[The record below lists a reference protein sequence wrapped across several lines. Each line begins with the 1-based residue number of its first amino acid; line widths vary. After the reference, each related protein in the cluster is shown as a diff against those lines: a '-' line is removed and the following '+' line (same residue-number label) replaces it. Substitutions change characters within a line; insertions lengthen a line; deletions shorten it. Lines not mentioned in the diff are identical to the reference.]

1 MENLETQ
8 LQEISLY
15 VEEIPNINNKHIYK
29 ESSTKNRMNLGD
41 PPILDP
47 DANPDDD
54 PREAESHDDSGSSTT
69 NKPTLKFKEYSNTG
83 SRVDRSSSIAT
94 RVLAI
99 RNQNLQLTKMS
110 SDKDKKIKQL
120 VEQAATAN
128 KMVDRAAVTND
139 ELEEHLQIVM
149 TDRDTALYRVKE
161 LEDGLASLWEV
172 EGELSKVASQPWPEP
187 PDMMGG
193 VLVYNP
199 TKYNIKWSK
208 YTTAAVGLLQSKWN
222 NNNNNSIYHEEY
234 YNKQAFAKCRK
245 KSKSPGG
252 IQQTVAT
259 KTHDSRRIRRFSDPP
274 IKPSLDL
281 FQRILQSVQI
291 IVSKATAAS
300 QIAMDMRLE
309 KELIASTVSNIKK
322 ELLPQQRREEFK
334 NGSSIRS
341 TTSTTTNKSS
351 DAGREYVNK
360 LETDEAT
367 KLLTAVQKIRAEFE
381 MLNLEKTDLKAEI
394 VALEAKLAEA
404 EILVVQTQ
412 EEKNKLA
419 LSQAA
424 IRDCFEVDRDMQPG
438 HHVKNDVLLLHV
450 EPGNKLLPLKLDEQ
464 NLNIVAKV
472 STLVKERKESKLV
485 LATMQQEHATVQK
498 DLENSLAALRKEKEG
513 LEREC
518 RNLQRSLHGASR
530 TSSVITPLPGQQQK
544 GTLIGPNEQEVQ
556 KERELIM
563 QQQQH
568 QILDEFKEFAA
579 AVDMV
584 LSLGNSML
592 TQDLQNSLR
601 HKCGHQ
607 ERILESLMQQR
618 EELEVWREELGKERQ
633 LSAAAIL
640 DLHDALNGID
650 AQTLRK
656 VLAHH
661 YE

>member
-1 MENLETQ
+1 MEDLETQ

-29 ESSTKNRMNLGD
+29 ESSTKNRMNLSD
-41 PPILDP
+41 PPILDA
-47 DANPDDD
+47 DDDD

-69 NKPTLKFKEYSNTG
+69 YKPGLKFKEYSNTG
-83 SRVDRSSSIAT
+83 LPVDRSSSIAT

-99 RNQNLQLTKMS
+99 RNQNLQL
-110 SDKDKKIKQL
+110 
-120 VEQAATAN
+120 
-128 KMVDRAAVTND
+128 
-139 ELEEHLQIVM
+139 
-149 TDRDTALYRVKE
+149 YRVKE

-172 EGELSKVASQPWPEP
+172 EGELAKVASQPWPEP

-208 YTTAAVGLLQSKWN
+208 YTTAAVGLVQSKWN

-234 YNKQAFAKCRK
+234 YNKQALDDYNAKCRK

-259 KTHDSRRIRRFSDPP
+259 KTHDRRRIRRFSDPP

-309 KELIASTVSNIKK
+309 KESIASTVSNIKK
-322 ELLPQQRREEFK
+322 ELLPQQKREEFK

-341 TTSTTTNKSS
+341 TTSTTTKKSS

-367 KLLTAVQKIRAEFE
+367 KLLTAVQKIRAEIE

-424 IRDCFEVDRDMQPG
+424 IHDCFEVDGDMQPG

-650 AQTLRK
+650 AQTLRNQHPVNVRVISRVRALMLDK
-656 VLAHH
+656 AHLQDSEAMVLEQTQRAMMIQSELVMPPGESHDQ
-661 YE
+661 

>member
-1 MENLETQ
+1 
-8 LQEISLY
+8 
-15 VEEIPNINNKHIYK
+15 
-29 ESSTKNRMNLGD
+29 
-41 PPILDP
+41 
-47 DANPDDD
+47 
-54 PREAESHDDSGSSTT
+54 
-69 NKPTLKFKEYSNTG
+69 
-83 SRVDRSSSIAT
+83 
-94 RVLAI
+94 LA
-99 RNQNLQLTKMS
+99 
-110 SDKDKKIKQL
+110 
-120 VEQAATAN
+120 
-128 KMVDRAAVTND
+128 
-139 ELEEHLQIVM
+139 
-149 TDRDTALYRVKE
+149 
-161 LEDGLASLWEV
+161 
-172 EGELSKVASQPWPEP
+172 
-187 PDMMGG
+187 
-193 VLVYNP
+193 
-199 TKYNIKWSK
+199 
-208 YTTAAVGLLQSKWN
+208 
-222 NNNNNSIYHEEY
+222 
-234 YNKQAFAKCRK
+234 
-245 KSKSPGG
+245 
-252 IQQTVAT
+252 
-259 KTHDSRRIRRFSDPP
+259 
-274 IKPSLDL
+274 
-281 FQRILQSVQI
+281 
-291 IVSKATAAS
+291 
-300 QIAMDMRLE
+300 
-309 KELIASTVSNIKK
+309 
-322 ELLPQQRREEFK
+322 
-334 NGSSIRS
+334 
-341 TTSTTTNKSS
+341 
-351 DAGREYVNK
+351 
-360 LETDEAT
+360 
-367 KLLTAVQKIRAEFE
+367 
-381 MLNLEKTDLKAEI
+381 
-394 VALEAKLAEA
+394 
-404 EILVVQTQ
+404 
-412 EEKNKLA
+412 
-419 LSQAA
+419 
-424 IRDCFEVDRDMQPG
+424 
-438 HHVKNDVLLLHV
+438 DVLLLHV